1 MGHQLIWNMHTNIY
15 MDEDKQVKDP
25 VLYDVLDSLTKN
37 ILNALS
43 GPAKQFYER
52 EFDFFDKI
60 TNISGEI
67 RPYPKGPERKAACL
81 DALARVKVQP
91 GCYLPSNPEA
101 MVIDIDYQSGTPM
114 QRWLF
119 KMILK
124 ICSGLYYKTS
134 CDYLIIP
141 VLLRH
146 RS

>member
-1 MGHQLIWNMHTNIY
+1 MHTNIY
-15 MDEDKQVKDP
+15 MDEDKQMRDP
-25 VLYDVLDSLTKN
+25 VLYDILDLLTKN

-52 EFDFFDKI
+52 EFDFFEKI

-81 DALARVKVQP
+81 EALGRVKVQP

-114 QRWLF
+114 QRYELE
-119 KMILK
+119 KMIAK
-124 ICSGLYYKTS
+124 
-134 CDYLIIP
+134 
-141 VLLRH
+141 
-146 RS
+146 

>member
-1 MGHQLIWNMHTNIY
+1 MAHQLIWNMYTNIY

-25 VLYDVLDSLTKN
+25 VLYDILDSLTKN

-52 EFDFFDKI
+52 EFDFFEKI

-67 RPYPKGPERKAACL
+67 RPYPKGPERKTACL
-81 DALARVKVQP
+81 DALAKVKVQP

-114 QRWLF
+114 QRYDLGR
-119 KMILK
+119 LK
-124 ICSGLYYKTS
+124 KNYDTYNGLYYKI
-134 CDYLIIP
+134 L
-141 VLLRH
+141 
-146 RS
+146 

>member
-1 MGHQLIWNMHTNIY
+1 MIWNMHTNVY
-15 MDEDKQVKDP
+15 MDEDKQMKDP
-25 VLYDVLDSLTKN
+25 VLYDILDSLTKN

-52 EFDFFDKI
+52 EFDFFEKI

-81 DALARVKVQP
+81 EALGRVEVQP

-114 QRWLF
+114 QRYAF
-119 KMILK
+119 QKDHSQTDRSPYNGKMIY
-124 ICSGLYYKTS
+124 I
-134 CDYLIIP
+134 
-141 VLLRH
+141 LRGCT
-146 RS
+146 

>member
-1 MGHQLIWNMHTNIY
+1 MAHQLIWNMHTNIY
-15 MDEDKQVKDP
+15 MDEDKQVRDP
-25 VLYDVLDSLTKN
+25 VLYDILDSLTKN

-67 RPYPKGPERKAACL
+67 RPFPKGPERKAACL

-114 QRWLF
+114 QRYDLE
-119 KMILK
+119 
-124 ICSGLYYKTS
+124 
-134 CDYLIIP
+134 
-141 VLLRH
+141 
-146 RS
+146 

>member
-1 MGHQLIWNMHTNIY
+1 MYTNIY

-25 VLYDVLDSLTKN
+25 VLYDILDSLTKN

-52 EFDFFDKI
+52 EFDFFEKI

-81 DALARVKVQP
+81 EALARVKVQP

-114 QRWLF
+114 QRYDLE
-119 KMILK
+119 
-124 ICSGLYYKTS
+124 G
-134 CDYLIIP
+134 
-141 VLLRH
+141 
-146 RS
+146 

>member
-1 MGHQLIWNMHTNIY
+1 MAHQLIWNMHTNVY

-25 VLYDVLDSLTKN
+25 VLYDILDSLTKN

-52 EFDFFDKI
+52 EFDFFEKI

-81 DALARVKVQP
+81 DALGKIKVQP

-114 QRWLF
+114 QRYGGF
-119 KMILK
+119 RMIN
-124 ICSGLYYKTS
+124 IYIY
-134 CDYLIIP
+134 I
-141 VLLRH
+141 
-146 RS
+146 

>member
-1 MGHQLIWNMHTNIY
+1 MNIVNNNKNIIIAFGFNSFQVVAHQLIWNMHTNMY

-37 ILNALS
+37 ILNTLS

-52 EFDFFDKI
+52 EFDFFEKI

-81 DALARVKVQP
+81 EALAKVKVQP

-101 MVIDIDYQSGTPM
+101 MVLDIDYKSGTPM
-114 QRWLF
+114 QR
-119 KMILK
+119 
-124 ICSGLYYKTS
+124 
-134 CDYLIIP
+134 
-141 VLLRH
+141 
-146 RS
+146 